1 MKKILSILLT
11 YLITLCL
18 KRKSIIIQKI
28 LQQLISHMP
37 HKAYQLI
44 KPQKIVYFY
53 LYKNIL
59 KINIDLL
66 KKLLS

>member
-28 LQQLISHMP
+28 L
-37 HKAYQLI
+37 
-44 KPQKIVYFY
+44 
-53 LYKNIL
+53 
-59 KINIDLL
+59 KINIALL

>member
-44 KPQKIVYFY
+44 KPQKIVY
-53 LYKNIL
+53 LYI
-59 KINIDLL
+59 
-66 KKLLS
+66 